1 VQLTLL
7 CKSSVAPCQT
17 LIGVDSCAPMAEKRP
32 GMIAIVIGA
41 AIWIP
46 LSAWMIWYAHVHKLY
61 GRFW

>member
-1 VQLTLL
+1 
-7 CKSSVAPCQT
+7 
-17 LIGVDSCAPMAEKRP
+17 MAEKRP